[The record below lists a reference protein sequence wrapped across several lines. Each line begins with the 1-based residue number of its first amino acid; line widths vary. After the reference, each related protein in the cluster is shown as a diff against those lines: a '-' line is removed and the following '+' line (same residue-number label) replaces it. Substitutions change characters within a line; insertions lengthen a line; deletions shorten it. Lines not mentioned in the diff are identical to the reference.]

1 MLFNLVLLL
10 YYYTR
15 CLIKCN
21 VYYTERVNGKFV
33 DTIRHHG
40 CRDISR
46 EIPSCSLRAAAGVAD
61 PLMADAEKVTPCFNR
76 IAGRAC
82 TL

>member
-1 MLFNLVLLL
+1 MECTSVNRTEVLLEMRQHKL
-10 YYYTR
+10 THS

-21 VYYTERVNGKFV
+21 VYYTKRVNGKFV

-46 EIPSCSLRAAAGVAD
+46 EILSCSLRAAAGVAD
-61 PLMADAEKVTPCFNR
+61 R
-76 IAGRAC
+76 
-82 TL
+82 